1 MDKIKGFVIER
12 WWIAP
17 ILVIVIILWLV
28 PTWYGLPG
36 DNYTGCDVE
45 GTKCQ
50 NTQIK
55 SIAKM
60 PDNSMVIVIS
70 AKITD
75 TTSQDLSLHLS
86 HYSGEYAIGNTVFFN
101 YSKSDHSMILFIAR
115 RSNLLLSLTIGA
127 LGTPGA
133 TAVIDT
139 NTWKE
144 INR

>member
-1 MDKIKGFVIER
+1 MDKVKSFIKER
-12 WWIAP
+12 WWLVP
-17 ILVIVIILWLV
+17 ILVIVIVLWLI

-45 GTKCQ
+45 GVKCQ

-55 SIAKM
+55 SVTKKS
-60 PDNSMVIVIS
+60 DNSMIIVVS

-75 TTSQDLSLHLS
+75 TVYQDLSLHLS
-86 HYSGEYAIGNTVFFN
+86 HYNSDYTIGNTVFFN
-101 YSKSDHSMILFIAR
+101 YSKSDHSMVLFIAR
-115 RSNLLLSLTIGA
+115 RSNMLLSLTIGA

-144 INR
+144 VNR